1 MTTSEIKKLFISLT
15 ISAFNS
21 SNNANLDARYFSIVC
36 LPVDPSSNADLLYL
50 VYTPSLVDNHYFYL
64 HTTIGDS
71 TMLHVFTYHGGSNNI
86 KEYTTDF
93 SIDRNQFT
101 LNQLEAVCLPEDV
114 LVTENLISVVTEEG
128 FEIEIM

>member
-21 SNNANLDARYFSIVC
+21 SNNANIDASYFSIVC
-36 LPVDPSSNADLLYL
+36 LPVDHSSNADLLYL
-50 VYTPSLVDNHYFYL
+50 VYTPSLVDNYYFYL

-71 TMLHVFTYHGGSNNI
+71 TMLHAFTYHAGGNNI

-93 SIDRNQFT
+93 IIDRNQFT

-114 LVTENLISVVTEEG
+114 LVTENSISVVTEEG